1 MLSQKDEFLLTLMKL
16 RLGSTSADLVQRFGI
31 GTTTVSNVF
40 TTWIKILSKELG
52 FLVYNPSKDVV
63 KIQTLPA
70 KFKKPGYSNVRHILD
85 CTEIFIET
93 PSNPTVRAAPWS
105 DYKHHNTAKLLVSIT
120 PNGAFNFVSKAWG
133 DRTSDVNVTRESSFY
148 DTCEPYDE
156 VMADRGLTI
165 AEDLIL
171 RHCKLHI
178 PPG

>member
-93 PSNPTVRAAPWS
+93 PSNPTVQQS
-105 DYKHHNTAKLLVSIT
+105 KQLLGQTINIIT
-120 PNGAFNFVSKAWG
+120 LQN
-133 DRTSDVNVTRESSFY
+133 Y
-148 DTCEPYDE
+148 
-156 VMADRGLTI
+156 
-165 AEDLIL
+165 
-171 RHCKLHI
+171 
-178 PPG
+178 